1 MHNYNT
7 RSQYSSGQ
15 PGYPQPNQFGAYSQS
30 QTQDIGTTRS
40 EQIMQ
45 RQMGGMSQVMQADRN
60 VGSGGGPTQYSQM
73 SGGMG
78 SGPSQ
83 YGSSQYQGGNQNFGQ
98 GYNTGN
104 YGGGSN
110 YYGSPN
116 QYGAYGYGQ
125 TQDIGTTRSEQMMQ
139 GGMGGI
145 SQAMQADRN
154 VGSGGGPTQYTQM
167 GGSMGGSPSQYGS
180 SQYQGGSQ
188 NFGQSYNTGNYGGGS
203 NYYGSPNQYGA
214 YGYGQTQDIG
224 TTRSEQMM
232 QGGMGGISQAMQ
244 ADRNVGSGGG
254 PSHSYGGG
262 QTQYTQ
268 MGGGMG
274 GGPSQYGTSQYQYG
288 AQNFSQAYST
298 GNYGGGSSY
307 YASPNQ
313 YGAYGYGQTQ
323 DIGTTRSEQ
332 MMQGG
337 MGGISQAMQAD
348 RNVGSGPSHPYGG
361 GQPPYAQMSGGMG
374 GGSSQHGTSQ
384 YQGGGQNPGNYGRSN
399 YGNTAGSNQVRN
411 PGDTPIESQAKQNL
425 GVSYS
430 TPPSSD
436 G

>member
-1 MHNYNT
+1 
-7 RSQYSSGQ
+7 
-15 PGYPQPNQFGAYSQS
+15 
-30 QTQDIGTTRS
+30 
-40 EQIMQ
+40 
-45 RQMGGMSQVMQADRN
+45 
-60 VGSGGGPTQYSQM
+60 
-73 SGGMG
+73 
-78 SGPSQ
+78 
-83 YGSSQYQGGNQNFGQ
+83 
-98 GYNTGN
+98 
-104 YGGGSN
+104 
-110 YYGSPN
+110 
-116 QYGAYGYGQ
+116 
-125 TQDIGTTRSEQMMQ
+125 
-139 GGMGGI
+139 
-145 SQAMQADRN
+145 
-154 VGSGGGPTQYTQM
+154 
-167 GGSMGGSPSQYGS
+167 
-180 SQYQGGSQ
+180 
-188 NFGQSYNTGNYGGGS
+188 
-203 NYYGSPNQYGA
+203 
-214 YGYGQTQDIG
+214 
-224 TTRSEQMM
+224 
-232 QGGMGGISQAMQ
+232 
-244 ADRNVGSGGG
+244 
-254 PSHSYGGG
+254 
-262 QTQYTQ
+262 
-268 MGGGMG
+268 MG

-348 RNVGSGPSHPYGG
+348 RNVGSGGGPSHSYGG
-361 GQPPYAQMSGGMG
+361 GQTQYAQMSGGMG